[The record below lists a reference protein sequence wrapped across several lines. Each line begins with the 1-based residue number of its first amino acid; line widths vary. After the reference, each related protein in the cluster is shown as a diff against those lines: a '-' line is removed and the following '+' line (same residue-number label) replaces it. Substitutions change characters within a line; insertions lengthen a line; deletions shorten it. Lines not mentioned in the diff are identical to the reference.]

1 MRDAYHEELEAV
13 SDRLVRMTES
23 AGVAIA
29 TATEAL
35 LASDLSLAEQ
45 VITADRTIDDLRD
58 ELDDKVVELLA
69 RQQPV
74 ASELRLVVAAMRM
87 SEDIERMGDLALH
100 IAKLARL
107 RYPDPTIPDPLR
119 VDFATMGTIAQRLT
133 GKLRTVIADHDPEG
147 AQQLDH
153 DDDEMDQLHRK
164 HFTTMASASWTHGIE
179 AAIDVTLASRY
190 YERYADH
197 SVKAARRVYYLVN
210 GIRPLHSSSLR

>member
-13 SDRLVRMTES
+13 TDRLVRMAES
-23 AGVAIA
+23 AGVAITLA
-29 TATEAL
+29 SEAL
-35 LASDLSLAEQ
+35 LASDLALAER
-45 VITADRTIDDLRD
+45 VISADRTIDDLRD
-58 ELDDKVVELLA
+58 ELDDQVVELLA

-119 VDFATMGTIAQRLT
+119 VDFATMGTIAQRLAE
-133 GKLRTVIADHDPEG
+133 KLRTVIAEHDPAG
-147 AQQLDH
+147 AQELDH

-164 HFTTMASASWTHGIE
+164 HFATMAGSGWTHGIE

-197 SVKAARRVYYLVN
+197 SVKAARRVYYMVN
-210 GIRPLHSSSLR
+210 GIRPAQPSSLR

>member
-23 AGVAIA
+23 AGTAITLA
-29 TATEAL
+29 SEAL
-35 LASDLSLAEQ
+35 LASDLTLAEK
-45 VITADRTIDDLRD
+45 VISADRTIDDLRD

-74 ASELRLVVAAMRM
+74 ASELRLVVAALRM
-87 SEDIERMGDLALH
+87 AEDIERMGDLALH

-107 RYPDPTIPDPLR
+107 RYPDATIPDPMR
-119 VDFATMGTIAQRLT
+119 VDFATMGTIAKRLAE
-133 GKLRTVIADHDPEG
+133 KLRTVIAEHDPDG
-147 AQQLDH
+147 AQELDH

-164 HFTTMASASWTHGIE
+164 HFATMASANWNHGIE

-210 GIRPLHSSSLR
+210 GTRPAQPSSLR

>member
-23 AGVAIA
+23 AGAAITMA
-29 TATEAL
+29 SEAL
-35 LASDLSLAEQ
+35 LAADLTLAEH
-45 VITADRTIDDLRD
+45 VISADRTIDDLRD

-74 ASELRLVVAAMRM
+74 ATELRIIVAALRM
-87 SEDIERMGDLALH
+87 AEDIERMGDLALH
-100 IAKLARL
+100 IAKLTRL
-107 RYPDPTIPDPLR
+107 RYPAATIPDPLR

-133 GKLRTVIADHDPEG
+133 EKLRTVIAEHDPDG
-147 AQQLDH
+147 AQDLDH

-164 HFTTMASASWTHGIE
+164 HFATMASVSWSHGIE

-210 GIRPLHSSSLR
+210 GTRPAHSSSLR